1 MTVVTANPDNDKG
14 NPKEITTRYNHD
26 PSWEKEVDMF
36 IDCVINNKKI
46 THGNSDDAFK
56 TMKLVYK
63 IYYQDVSWRKKYHIA
78 DPNIS

>member
-1 MTVVTANPDNDKG
+1 MRRFESTGGFREFHLNNIFRSIMTQLLAFCG
-14 NPKEITTRYNHD
+14 LLI
-26 PSWEKEVDMF
+26 
-36 IDCVINNKKI
+36 IVINNKKI